1 MVRAPHSV
9 LRSALAF
16 ATVATSLGCG
26 DDGGECLLAVTTEC
40 DVSYE
45 PTYTNIF
52 NNTLRPTCGGPG
64 VSCHG
69 EDGRRGGLVFA
80 TAGESYDLLLG
91 ITDGRSRVTPGEPD
105 ASMLL
110 QRLECSSPLP
120 RMPLNSDPLPA
131 TARCAIA
138 KWIAAGATP

>member
-1 MVRAPHSV
+1 VATLHTSLPSV
-9 LRSALAF
+9 VALAVLG
-16 ATVATSLGCG
+16 TLLGCG
-26 DDGGECLLAVTTEC
+26 DEGGECLLAVTTDC
-40 DVSYE
+40 AVSYE
-45 PTYTNIF
+45 PTYANIF

-69 EDGRRGGLVFA
+69 EDGRRGGLVFSSES
-80 TAGESYDLLLG
+80 ESYELLLG
-91 ITDGRSRVTPGEPD
+91 LSDGRSRVIAGDPD
-105 ASMLL
+105 ASLLL

>member
-1 MVRAPHSV
+1 VATTLDTY
-9 LRSALAF
+9 LRSLVALAVF
-16 ATVATSLGCG
+16 STLLGCG
-26 DDGGECLLAVTTEC
+26 DEAGECLLAVTTEC
-40 DVSYE
+40 AVSYE

-52 NNTLRPTCGGPG
+52 DNTLRPTCGGPG

-80 TAGESYDLLLG
+80 SEGESYELLLG
-91 ITDGRSRVTPGEPD
+91 ITDGRPRVIAGDPD
-105 ASMLL
+105 ASLLL